1 MAGRLERYVVLGFL
15 PPPHC
20 CAAGVQLEREY
31 GPRRRNMHA
40 VLRQGNA
47 QFKARQ
53 RQQQRQQRQQ
63 QPAVGADSA
72 PAAAG
77 TAA

>member
-1 MAGRLERYVVLGFL
+1 M
-15 PPPHC
+15 
-20 CAAGVQLEREY
+20 QLEREY

-53 RQQQRQQRQQ
+53 RQQQRQQQQ
-63 QPAVGADSA
+63 QQAVAADSA
-72 PAAAG
+72 GGAA
-77 TAA
+77 